1 MTGVDLT
8 RPREL
13 GQLIEDSWRLFSGN
27 LGLFVTIALVVV
39 VPADLI
45 VLGVGLGEL
54 WEHYRSNPGL
64 GPTALSA
71 VLHLLVIQPL
81 VTAAC
86 IAAVMALGSGE
97 QPTAGW
103 SMQRGFERWGAV
115 LAAIIVGGILT
126 GIGFFL
132 LIIPGIWLAV
142 ALYFASQAV
151 VAEGRPP
158 IEALR
163 RSRELVRGQWWRI
176 FGIGVFFS
184 VVVGVASGIVNVAA
198 EAAANAAD
206 LQVFVLLGTM
216 FADVFVVG
224 FTAVASTLVFFD
236 LRVRSEGVPPPPRW
250 APAGWEAPTPAQT
263 RTPDPERTS

>member
-1 MTGVDLT
+1 MTGIDLT
-8 RPREL
+8 RRREL
-13 GQLIEDSWRLFSGN
+13 GQLVNDSWLLFRGN

-45 VLGVGLGEL
+45 VLGVGAGEL
-54 WEHYRSNPGL
+54 WHHYESNPGI
-64 GPTALSA
+64 GPTLLGG
-71 VLHLLVIQPL
+71 VLHLLVVQPL

-86 IAAVMALGSGE
+86 IAAVMALGNGE
-97 QPTAGW
+97 VPSAGW
-103 SMQRGFERWGAV
+103 SIQRGFERWGAV
-115 LAAIIVGGILT
+115 LVAILLAGVLT
-126 GIGFFL
+126 AFGFIL

-142 ALYFASQAV
+142 SLYFASQAV
-151 VAEGRPP
+151 VAEGRSPV
-158 IEALR
+158 EALG

-184 VVVGVASGIVNVAA
+184 VVVGVASGIVNLLF
-198 EAAANAAD
+198 EAIAKAAD

-236 LRVRSEGVPPPPRW
+236 LRVRSEGAPPPPRW
-250 APAGWEAPTPAQT
+250 APAGWEAPTPPQA
-263 RTPDPERTS
+263 RDPERTS